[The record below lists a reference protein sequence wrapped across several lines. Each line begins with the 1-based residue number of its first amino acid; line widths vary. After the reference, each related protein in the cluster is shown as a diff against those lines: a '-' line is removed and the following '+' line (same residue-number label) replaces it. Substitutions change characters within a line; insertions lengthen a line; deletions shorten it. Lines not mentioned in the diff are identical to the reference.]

1 MQEIL
6 RDYADP
12 LVVGLPRFIL
22 FWGGASILSALLA
35 SFIVSPVP
43 FSKAEI
49 EKMADVH
56 KNESIFWGGAV
67 ILSASLVGYIVHVMW
82 WNYVENRQ
90 LIGIFH
96 AAQQHEQQQ
105 EGRRRVRIKRLKR
118 QRQTRIAIAH

>member
-1 MQEIL
+1 MQQIL

-22 FWGGASILSALLA
+22 LWGGLSALLA
-35 SFIVSPVP
+35 SFMPLP

-56 KNESIFWGGAV
+56 KSESIFWGGAV